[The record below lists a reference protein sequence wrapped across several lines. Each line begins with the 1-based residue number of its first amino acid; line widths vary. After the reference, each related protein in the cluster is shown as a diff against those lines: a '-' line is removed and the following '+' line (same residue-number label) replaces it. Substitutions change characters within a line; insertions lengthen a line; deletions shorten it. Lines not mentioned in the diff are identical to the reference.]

1 MHYVLLVHAAESL
14 RAARSPA
21 QAHEVTQE
29 YVIYANQLRATG
41 RAGDSAALEP
51 TGTATTV
58 RVREGKRS
66 IKDGP
71 FAETREQLAGYF
83 ALDAESEA
91 EALDWAARIPD
102 ATNGTVE
109 VRAIPPMNA
118 PPLPEASARK
128 KVDPKKCKEYLLLIY
143 DDQQAIAGLSEAER
157 GALFARYFAFTQEIK
172 ATGQH
177 VAGAPL
183 VSPTQAKN
191 VRLKGQER
199 VVRDGPFAETRE
211 QLGGYYRVYAKDLDE
226 ACALAARIPAAETGS
241 IEIRPVRDLSAY
253 YA

>member
-83 ALDAESEA
+83 ALDAES
-91 EALDWAARIPD
+91 WRHAR
-102 ATNGTVE
+102 
-109 VRAIPPMNA
+109 
-118 PPLPEASARK
+118 
-128 KVDPKKCKEYLLLIY
+128 
-143 DDQQAIAGLSEAER
+143 
-157 GALFARYFAFTQEIK
+157 
-172 ATGQH
+172 
-177 VAGAPL
+177 
-183 VSPTQAKN
+183 
-191 VRLKGQER
+191 
-199 VVRDGPFAETRE
+199 
-211 QLGGYYRVYAKDLDE
+211 
-226 ACALAARIPAAETGS
+226 
-241 IEIRPVRDLSAY
+241 
-253 YA
+253 